1 MGQFTIPNILT
12 NWPWPRQL
20 NLHYKEIG
28 AASTAWIDSF
38 QLLSADKK
46 KALDK
51 CNINLLSCLAYP
63 LANKEQLRSACDLV
77 HLFFFFDELSDSG
90 SGPAVRQQA
99 NIIMDALR
107 NPDVL
112 RPEGEVAIGEMTRQF
127 WSRTLRCANP
137 SPLTQQRFIRVIDA
151 YTTAVEIE
159 AEDRDQRLI
168 RDIESYFTVR
178 RGTVG
183 MYAAFVLFELGM
195 DLSENVL
202 DHPVIVDME
211 RCIADIVIIA
221 NDVYSYNVEQARGD
235 DGHNLVTVVMK
246 DLGTDLHGASQWIEE
261 YSAGI
266 EAQFLNAI
274 ALLPTWGEE
283 VDRQVAKYVYGLGN
297 WARANDAWS
306 FEGERYFGK
315 DGLRIQKSRKVML
328 AKRSDA
334 EPNAI

>member
-1 MGQFTIPNILT
+1 MRHLTLPNVLT
-12 NWPWPRQL
+12 NWPWPRRL
-20 NLHYKEIG
+20 NLHYKEVG

-46 KALDK
+46 KAFDR
-51 CNINLLSCLAYP
+51 CNLNLLSCLAYP
-63 LANKEQLRSACDLV
+63 IANKQPLRSVCDLM
-77 HLFFFFDELSDSG
+77 HLFFSFDDFSDSG

-99 NIIMDALR
+99 DIMMDALR

-112 RPEGEVAIGEMTRQF
+112 RPEGEVALGEMTRQF

-137 SPLTQQRFIRVIDA
+137 SPLTQQRFIRAFDA
-151 YTTAVEIE
+151 YSTAVAIE
-159 AEDRDQRLI
+159 AEDRDRRLV

-178 RGTVG
+178 RDTIGI
-183 MYAAFVLFELGM
+183 YPLFVLFELGM
-195 DLSENVL
+195 DLSEIVL

-211 RCIADIVIIA
+211 RCIADILIIA
-221 NDVYSYNVEQARGD
+221 NDVYSYDVEQARGD

-261 YSAGI
+261 YSARI
-266 EAQFLNAI
+266 EAQFLNDI
-274 ALLPTWGEE
+274 GLLPTWGEK

-297 WARANDAWS
+297 WPRANEAWS

-315 DGLRIQKSRKVML
+315 DGLRIQTSRKVML
-328 AKRSDA
+328 ATKRSDA
-334 EPNAI
+334 KC